1 MKSIEELEKEY
12 RRRTPTSLKCF
23 ERAKKNLPLGVNS
36 NFQAYDPYPIFW
48 DHAKGDRYWDVDG
61 NEYIDFNSAF
71 GSTLA
76 GHAHPLLVQAITEQ
90 LSKGTLYTAPA
101 DWTATCAE
109 EIKKRFPVDLVRF
122 ANSGTEATMHA
133 LRVARAYTEKEKVIK
148 IEGCYHGMHDYLLQS
163 VEPDLDKAGPDNRP
177 NTVPQS
183 KGIPRDV
190 TKGTIVVPFNNA
202 DAMRDALERNKG
214 DVAAVIMEPVMMNC
228 TLIPPRDGYLEK
240 VRELTEEYKVVLIF
254 DEVKTGFKVAYGGA
268 SEYYHIKPDLIALAK
283 CLGSGFSLAAFG
295 GKKEIMGVIKPGGV
309 AHGGTYSANPLA
321 IRAGITALRE
331 ILTREN
337 LDHATRL
344 EDKFADG
351 LRKALQD
358 NGIPGY
364 VNSMG
369 ACGMVFFTEHEI
381 YDYRTTVRYYN
392 VDRLTKFWFGLV
404 NNGIWI
410 APHTDEHWTVS
421 VQHTEEDIDKALA
434 VIRNIVPDLK

>member
-23 ERAKKNLPLGVNS
+23 ERAKKYVPLGVNS

-48 DHAKGDRYWDVDG
+48 DHAKGSRYWDVDG

-76 GHAHPLLVQAITEQ
+76 GHAHPLLVQAVTEQ
-90 LSKGTLYTAPA
+90 LSKGTLYTAPT

-190 TKGTIVVPFNNA
+190 PKDTIVVPFNNA

-331 ILTREN
+331 VLTREN

-369 ACGMVFFTEHEI
+369 PCGMIFFTEREI
-381 YDYRTTVRYYN
+381 FDYRTTVRYYN

-410 APHTDEHWTVS
+410 APATDEHWTVS

-434 VIRNIVPDLK
+434 VVRKIMPDVK

>member
-23 ERAKKNLPLGVNS
+23 ERAKKNVPLGVNS
-36 NFQAYDPYPIFW
+36 NFQGYDPYPIFW
-48 DHAKGDRYWDVDG
+48 DHAKGSRYWDVDG

-71 GSTLA
+71 GSTLV

-90 LSKGTLYTAPA
+90 LSKGTLYTAPT

-148 IEGCYHGMHDYLLQS
+148 IEGCYHGMHDSLLQS

-295 GKKEIMGVIKPGGV
+295 GKKEIMEVIKPGGV

-331 ILTREN
+331 VLTREN

-369 ACGMVFFTEHEI
+369 PCGMVFFTEHEI

-410 APHTDEHWTVS
+410 APSTDEHWTVS

-434 VIRNIVPDLK
+434 VVRNIVPDLK

>member
-23 ERAKKNLPLGVNS
+23 ERAKKNVPLGVNS

-71 GSTLA
+71 GSTLV

-90 LSKGTLYTAPA
+90 LSKGTLYTAPT

-109 EIKKRFPVDLVRF
+109 EITKRFPVDLVRF

-163 VEPDLDKAGPDNRP
+163 VEPDLDEAGPDNRP

-295 GKKEIMGVIKPGGV
+295 GKKEIMEVIKPGGV

-321 IRAGITALRE
+321 IKAGITALRE
-331 ILTREN
+331 VLTRKN

-369 ACGMVFFTEHEI
+369 PCGMVFFTEHEI

-434 VIRNIVPDLK
+434 VIRKVMPDVK

>member
-1 MKSIEELEKEY
+1 MKSIKELEKEY

-23 ERAKKNLPLGVNS
+23 ERAKKNVPLGVNS

-48 DHAKGDRYWDVDG
+48 DHAKGNRYWDVDG

-76 GHAHPLLVQAITEQ
+76 GHAHPLLVKVVTEQ
-90 LSKGTLYTAPA
+90 LSKGTLYTAPT

-148 IEGCYHGMHDYLLQS
+148 IEGCYHGMHDSLLYS
-163 VEPDLDKAGPDNRP
+163 IEPDLDKAGPDNCP

-190 TKGTIVVPFNNA
+190 AKSTIVVPFNNA

-214 DVAAVIMEPVMMNC
+214 DVAAVIIEPVMMNC
-228 TLIPPRDGYLEK
+228 TLIPPQDGYLEK
-240 VRELTEEYKVVLIF
+240 VRELTEAYKAVLIF
-254 DEVKTGFKVAYGGA
+254 DEVKSGFKVAYGGA
-268 SEYYHIKPDLIALAK
+268 SEYYHIKPDLITLAK

-295 GKKEIMGVIKPGGV
+295 GKKEIMEVIKPGGV

-331 ILTREN
+331 VLTREN
-337 LDHATRL
+337 LVHATKL
-344 EDKFADG
+344 EDKLADG
-351 LRKALQD
+351 IRKALKD
-358 NGIPGY
+358 NDIPGY

-369 ACGMVFFTEHEI
+369 PCGMVMFTEHEI

-392 VDRLTKFWFGLV
+392 GDRLMKFWFGLV

-421 VQHTEEDIDKALA
+421 VLHTEKDIDKALA
-434 VIRNIVPDLK
+434 VIRKIMPDVK

>member
-23 ERAKKNLPLGVNS
+23 ERAKKHVPLGVNS

-48 DHAKGDRYWDVDG
+48 DYAKGSRYWDVDG

-71 GSTLA
+71 GSTLV
-76 GHAHPLLVQAITEQ
+76 GHAHPLMVQAVTEQ
-90 LSKGTLYTAPA
+90 LSKGTLYTAPT

-133 LRVARAYTEKEKVIK
+133 LRVVRAYTEKEKVIK
-148 IEGCYHGMHDYLLQS
+148 IEGCYHGMHDSLLQS

-190 TKGTIVVPFNNA
+190 PKDTIVVPFNNA

-331 ILTREN
+331 VLTREN

-369 ACGMVFFTEHEI
+369 PCGMVFFTEHEI

-434 VIRNIVPDLK
+434 VVRKIMPDVK

>member
-23 ERAKKNLPLGVNS
+23 ERAKKHVPLGVNS

-48 DHAKGDRYWDVDG
+48 DHAKGNRYWDVDG

-76 GHAHPLLVQAITEQ
+76 GHAHPLLVQAVTEQ
-90 LSKGTLYTAPA
+90 LSKGTLYTAPT

-109 EIKKRFPVDLVRF
+109 EIKKRYPVDLVRF

-163 VEPDLDKAGPDNRP
+163 VWPDLDEAGPDNRP

-295 GKKEIMGVIKPGGV
+295 GKKEIMEVIKPGGV

-331 ILTREN
+331 VLTREN

-351 LRKALQD
+351 IRKALQD

-381 YDYRTTVRYYN
+381 CDYRTAVRYYN

-421 VQHTEEDIDKALA
+421 VLHTEEDIDKALA

>member
-48 DHAKGDRYWDVDG
+48 DHARGSRYWDVDG

-163 VEPDLDKAGPDNRP
+163 VEPDLDKAGPDDRP

-295 GKKEIMGVIKPGGV
+295 GKKEIMEVIKPGGV

-321 IRAGITALRE
+321 IRAGITALRDV
-331 ILTREN
+331 LTREN

-369 ACGMVFFTEHEI
+369 PCGMIFFTEHEI

-434 VIRNIVPDLK
+434 VVRKVMPDVK

>member
-23 ERAKKNLPLGVNS
+23 ERAKKNLPMGVNS

-71 GSTLA
+71 GSTLV
-76 GHAHPLLVQAITEQ
+76 GHAHPLMVQAVTEQ
-90 LSKGTLYTAPA
+90 LSKGTLYTAPT

-133 LRVARAYTEKEKVIK
+133 LRVVRAYTEKEKVIK
-148 IEGCYHGMHDYLLQS
+148 IEGCYHGMHDSLLQS

-190 TKGTIVVPFNNA
+190 PKDTIVVPFNNA

-331 ILTREN
+331 VLTREN

-369 ACGMVFFTEHEI
+369 PCGMVFFTEHEI

-434 VIRNIVPDLK
+434 VVRKIMPDVK

>member
-1 MKSIEELEKEY
+1 MQSIEELGKEY

-23 ERAKKNLPLGVNS
+23 ERAQKHIPLGVNS
-36 NFQAYDPYPIFW
+36 NFQAYAPYPIFW
-48 DHAKGDRYWDVDG
+48 DHAKGNRYWDVDG

-76 GHAHPLLVQAITEQ
+76 GHAHPLLVKAVTEQ
-90 LSKGTLYTAPA
+90 LSKGTLFTAPT
-101 DWTATCAE
+101 DLTATCAE

-133 LRVARAYTEKEKVIK
+133 LRVARAYTGKEKVIK

-183 KGIPRDV
+183 KGIPRDIA
-190 TKGTIVVPFNNA
+190 KGTIVVPFSNA

-228 TLIPPRDGYLEK
+228 TLIPPKDGYLEK
-240 VRELTEEYKVVLIF
+240 VRELTEAHKVVLIF

-268 SEYYHIKPDLIALAK
+268 CEYYHIKPDLVTWAK

-295 GKKEIMGVIKPGGV
+295 GKKEIMEVIKAGGV

-331 ILTREN
+331 VLTREN
-337 LDHATRL
+337 LDHATKL
-344 EDKFADG
+344 ENKFADG
-351 LRKALQD
+351 IRKALKD

-369 ACGMVFFTEHEI
+369 PCGMVMFTEHEI

-392 VDRLTKFWFGLV
+392 ADRLTKFWFGLV
-404 NNGIWI
+404 NNGVWI

-421 VQHTEEDIDKALA
+421 VLHTEEDVDKALA
-434 VIRNIVPDLK
+434 VVRKIMPDVK

>member
-23 ERAKKNLPLGVNS
+23 ERAKKHIPLGVNS

-48 DHAKGDRYWDVDG
+48 DHAKGNRFWDVDG

-268 SEYYHIKPDLIALAK
+268 SEYYHIKPDLITLAK

-331 ILTREN
+331 VLTREN

-369 ACGMVFFTEHEI
+369 PCGMVLFTEHEI
-381 YDYRTTVRYYN
+381 CDYRTAVRYYN

-421 VQHTEEDIDKALA
+421 VQHTEEDIGKALA
-434 VIRNIVPDLK
+434 VVRNIVPDLK

>member
-12 RRRTPTSLKCF
+12 RRRTPTSLKCV
-23 ERAKKNLPLGVNS
+23 ERAKKSVPLGVNS

-48 DHAKGDRYWDVDG
+48 DHAKGNRYWDVDG

-76 GHAHPLLVQAITEQ
+76 GHAHPLLVQAVTEQ

-109 EIKKRFPVDLVRF
+109 EIKKRYPVDLVRF

-163 VEPDLDKAGPDNRP
+163 VWPDLDEAGPGNRP

-295 GKKEIMGVIKPGGV
+295 GKKEIMEVIKPGGV

-331 ILTREN
+331 VLTREK

-351 LRKALQD
+351 IRKALQD

-381 YDYRTTVRYYN
+381 YDYRTAVRYYN

-410 APHTDEHWTVS
+410 APHMDEHWTVS

-434 VIRNIVPDLK
+434 VIRKVMPDLK